1 MEDSLKVV
9 LGKKAILELITESR
23 KKNIAAML
31 NAKSLAIVGI
41 SGPDRFG
48 GQVYAN
54 LQLLGYEGKIFG
66 VNPRYET
73 LYDQKIY
80 SSLSDLPEVPDCA
93 LIALPNSRLLPVV
106 EEASELSIPSAVI
119 YANAH
124 GEENGIPLQDAL
136 ARTAKKSGMMICG
149 PNSIGLISYHQKLSM
164 SGYPII
170 PDTPAGNI
178 TFISHSGSVWEAM
191 MHNNRGI
198 HYNYVISAGNE
209 MVTTM
214 ADYMLFALS
223 DPDTKV
229 VGMFV
234 ETVRDPD
241 NFCQALEIAANQ
253 DVPVVALKVGRSKRG
268 AQLTQAHSGA
278 LAGEDAT
285 YDALFKYYGV
295 QRVRSLDEM
304 MDTLEL
310 FDAGMRPKN
319 SNLSAIFDS
328 GGERSML
335 VDLAEDQGIEFTELN
350 PKTITKLEEILEP
363 GVEAGNPLDAY
374 GTDNYIEQVFG
385 GSMKAFDA
393 DPNSG
398 LTILCVDLYRVGNQ
412 SPNYVSIIA
421 SIKDKFKNPFVVVA
435 NVSATASEI
444 LTARLRE
451 AGIPVLMGTETGVRA
466 IKHLFD
472 YADFQRE
479 LQENKEQSS
488 KLTLDKLPSKEKID
502 EIRKQLKSADSALG
516 EVESKQILSEYGIRV
531 STEQIANSLDQALE
545 VADEIGFPVVLKT
558 AAGATH
564 KTEVSGIHL
573 NLANPEE
580 LISAY
585 KDLESRLGTRVVVQE
600 MVTEGV
606 ELLLGVI
613 DDPQFGSLLMVGI
626 GGILVEVMKDTQLIW
641 LPTDAEKVEEAIRG
655 LKFAEIL
662 NGVRGQEKSDLNA
675 IVDTTLRLAHFALDC
690 GDLIAELDINPL
702 IAGPKGAVVVDA
714 LIIPKKGSKK

>member
-1 MEDSLKVV
+1 MSDINKE
-9 LGKKAILELITESR
+9 IR
-23 KKNIAAML
+23 KKNMAAMMD
-31 NAKSLAIVGI
+31 AKSLAIVGI

-54 LQLLGYEGKIFG
+54 LQLFGYEGKIYG

-73 LYDQKIY
+73 LYDQKIFP
-80 SSLSDLPEVPDCA
+80 SLSELPEVPDCA
-93 LIALPNSRLLPVV
+93 ILALPDSRLLPVM
-106 EEASELSIPSAVI
+106 EEASELSIPSAI
-119 YANAH
+119 IFASAH
-124 GEENGIPLQDAL
+124 GEENGIPLQDTL
-136 ARTAKKSGMMICG
+136 ARIAEKSGMMICG
-149 PNSIGLISYHQKLSM
+149 PNSMGLVSFAHKLPM
-164 SGYPII
+164 SGYQII
-170 PDTPAGNI
+170 QGTSVGNI

-191 MHNNRGI
+191 MQNNRGI

-209 MVTTM
+209 MVTTL

-223 DPDTKV
+223 DPGTKV
-229 VGMFV
+229 VGMFL

-253 DVPVVALKVGRSKRG
+253 DVPVVVLKVGRSKRG
-268 AQLTQAHSGA
+268 AQLAQAHSGA

-285 YDALFKYYGV
+285 YKALFKYYGV
-295 QRVRSLDEM
+295 RQVRSLDEM

-310 FDAGMRPKN
+310 FDAGYRPKN
-319 SNLSAIFDS
+319 SNLSAILDS

-335 VDLAEDQGIEFTELN
+335 VDLAEDNEVEFAELG
-350 PKTITKLEEILEP
+350 PESVWKLCEVLEP
-363 GVEAGNPLDAY
+363 GIKAENPLDAF
-374 GTDNYIEQVFG
+374 GSGKNYNETFASSLKIL
-385 GSMKAFDA
+385 DA

-398 LTILCVDLYRVGNQ
+398 LTILCVDLYRLGFQ
-412 SPNYVSIIA
+412 SPEYVSIII
-421 SIKDKFKNPFVVVA
+421 SIKDQFKNPFVVVA

-451 AGIPVLMGTETGVRA
+451 DGIPVLMGTETAVRA

-472 YADFQRE
+472 YAEFQRE
-479 LQENKEQSS
+479 LQENKKQSL
-488 KLTLDKLPSKEKID
+488 KLTLDKLPSKEIIAD
-502 EIRKQLKSADSALG
+502 IRMRLKSGKSALD

-531 STEQIANSLDQALE
+531 SKEQIANSLDQALE

-558 AAGATH
+558 AAGVTH

-585 KDLESRLGTRVVVQE
+585 KDLESRLGTRVVVLE
-600 MVTEGV
+600 MISDGV

-675 IVDTTLRLAHFALDC
+675 IVETMLRLAQFAADC

-714 LIIPKKGSKK
+714 LIIPKKE

>member
-1 MEDSLKVV
+1 MSDINKE
-9 LGKKAILELITESR
+9 IR
-23 KKNIAAML
+23 KKNMAAMMD
-31 NAKSLAIVGI
+31 AKSLAIVGI

-54 LQLLGYEGKIFG
+54 LQLFGYEGKIYG

-73 LYDQKIY
+73 LYDQKIFP
-80 SSLSDLPEVPDCA
+80 SLSELPEVPDCA
-93 LIALPNSRLLPVV
+93 ILALPDSRLLPVM
-106 EEASELSIPSAVI
+106 EEASELSIPSAI
-119 YANAH
+119 IFASAH
-124 GEENGIPLQDAL
+124 GEENGIPLQDTL
-136 ARTAKKSGMMICG
+136 ARIAEKSGMMICG
-149 PNSIGLISYHQKLSM
+149 PNSMGLVSFAHKLPM
-164 SGYPII
+164 SGYQII
-170 PDTPAGNI
+170 QGTSVGNI

-191 MHNNRGI
+191 MQNNRGI

-209 MVTTM
+209 MVTTL

-223 DPDTKV
+223 DPGTKV
-229 VGMFV
+229 VGMFL

-253 DVPVVALKVGRSKRG
+253 DVPVVVLKVGRSKRG
-268 AQLTQAHSGA
+268 AQLAQAHSGA

-285 YDALFKYYGV
+285 YKALFKYYGV
-295 QRVRSLDEM
+295 RQVRSLDEM

-310 FDAGMRPKN
+310 FDAGYRPKN
-319 SNLSAIFDS
+319 SNLSAILDS

-335 VDLAEDQGIEFTELN
+335 VDLAEDNEVEFAELG
-350 PKTITKLEEILEP
+350 PESVWKLCEVLEP
-363 GVEAGNPLDAY
+363 GIKAENPLDAF
-374 GTDNYIEQVFG
+374 GSGKNYNETFASSLKIL
-385 GSMKAFDA
+385 DA

-398 LTILCVDLYRVGNQ
+398 LTILCVDLYRLGFQ
-412 SPNYVSIIA
+412 SPEYVSIII
-421 SIKDKFKNPFVVVA
+421 SIKDQFKNPFVVVA

-451 AGIPVLMGTETGVRA
+451 DGIPVLMGTETAVRA

-472 YADFQRE
+472 YAEFQRE
-479 LQENKEQSS
+479 LQENKKQSL
-488 KLTLDKLPSKEKID
+488 KLTLDKLPSKEIIAD
-502 EIRKQLKSADSALG
+502 IRMRLKSGKSALD

-531 STEQIANSLDQALE
+531 SKEQIANSLDQALE

-558 AAGATH
+558 AAGVTH

-573 NLANPEE
+573 NLTNPEE

-600 MVTEGV
+600 MISDGV
-606 ELLLGVI
+606 ELLIGVI
-613 DDPQFGSLLMVGI
+613 DDQQFGSLLMVGF

-641 LPTDAEKVEEAIRG
+641 LPTDQGKVEGAIRG
-655 LKFAEIL
+655 LRFAEIL
-662 NGVRGQEKSDLNA
+662 GGVRGQEKSDLNA
-675 IVDTTLRLAHFALDC
+675 IVETILRLAHFALDC

-702 IAGPKGAVVVDA
+702 IAGSKGVVVVDA
-714 LIIPKKGSKK
+714 LIIPKKE

>member
-1 MEDSLKVV
+1 MLDKN
-9 LGKKAILELITESR
+9 TESR
-23 KKNIAAML
+23 QKKIAAMMR
-31 NAKSLAIVGI
+31 AESLAIVGI
-41 SGPDRFG
+41 SKPDRFG
-48 GQVYAN
+48 GRIYTN
-54 LQLLGYEGKIFG
+54 LQLMGYEGKIYG

-80 SSLSDLPEVPDCA
+80 PSLNELPDTPDCA
-93 LIALPNSRLLPVV
+93 ILALPNSRLLPVL
-106 EEASELSIPSAVI
+106 EEASELSIPSAII
-119 YANAH
+119 YADAQL
-124 GEENGIPLQDAL
+124 EENGLSSQDAL
-136 ARTAKKSGMMICG
+136 VHAAEKSGMMICG
-149 PNSIGLISYHQKLSM
+149 PNCMGIISFAHKLPM
-164 SGYPII
+164 SGYPIV
-170 PDTPAGNI
+170 PGTPAGDI

-198 HYNYVISAGNE
+198 HYNYMISAGNE
-209 MVTTM
+209 MVTTL
-214 ADYMLFALS
+214 ADYILFALS
-223 DPDTKV
+223 DPGTKV
-229 VGMFV
+229 VAMFV

-241 NFCQALEIAANQ
+241 NFCQALEMAANQ
-253 DVPVVALKVGRSKRG
+253 DVPVVALKVGRSNRG
-268 AQLTQAHSGA
+268 AQLAQAHSGA

-285 YDALFKYYGV
+285 YDALFKHFGV

-310 FDAGMRPKN
+310 FAAAMRPKI
-319 SNLSAIFDS
+319 SNLSAILDS

-335 VDLAEDQGIEFTELN
+335 VDLAEDRGIEFTELT

-363 GVEAGNPLDAY
+363 GIEAGNPLDAY
-374 GTDNYIEQVFG
+374 GSNKYLEETFTSAI
-385 GSMKAFDA
+385 KILDA
-393 DPNSG
+393 DPNTG
-398 LTILCVDLYRVGNQ
+398 LTTLCVDLYRVGNM
-412 SPNYVSIIA
+412 SPIYVSIIV
-421 SIKDKFKNPFVVVA
+421 SIKDQFKNPFVVLA

-444 LTARLRE
+444 LTAQLRE
-451 AGIPVLMGTETGVRA
+451 AGIPVMIGTETGVRA

-472 YADFQRE
+472 YAEFQRE
-479 LQENKEQSS
+479 LQKNKKQLS
-488 KLTLDKLPSKEKID
+488 KLTLDNLPSKEKIA
-502 EIRKQLKSADSALG
+502 EIRKQLKRAESSLS

-531 STEQIANSLDQALE
+531 SKEQIAHSLDQALE
-545 VADEIGFPVVLKT
+545 LADEIGFPVVLKT

-564 KTEVSGIHL
+564 KTEVGGIYL
-573 NLANPEE
+573 NLANRGE

-613 DDPQFGSLLMVGI
+613 DDPQFGTLLMVGI

-662 NGVRGQEKSDLNA
+662 NGVRGQAISDLNA
-675 IVDTTLRLAHFALDC
+675 IVETTLRLAQLAADC

-702 IAGPKGAVVVDA
+702 IAGPKDAVVVDA
-714 LIIPKKGSKK
+714 LIIPKKE

>member
-1 MEDSLKVV
+1 MSDINKE
-9 LGKKAILELITESR
+9 IR
-23 KKNIAAML
+23 KKNMAAMMD
-31 NAKSLAIVGI
+31 AKSLAIVGI

-54 LQLLGYEGKIFG
+54 LQLFGYEGKIYG

-73 LYDQKIY
+73 LYDQKIFP
-80 SSLSDLPEVPDCA
+80 SLSELPEVPDCA
-93 LIALPNSRLLPVV
+93 ILALPDSRLLPVM
-106 EEASELSIPSAVI
+106 EEASELSIPSAI
-119 YANAH
+119 IFASAH
-124 GEENGIPLQDAL
+124 GEENGIPLQDTL
-136 ARTAKKSGMMICG
+136 ARIAEKSGMMICG
-149 PNSIGLISYHQKLSM
+149 PNSMGLVSFAHKLPM
-164 SGYPII
+164 SGYQII
-170 PDTPAGNI
+170 QGTSVGNI

-191 MHNNRGI
+191 MQNNRGI

-209 MVTTM
+209 MVTTL

-223 DPDTKV
+223 DPGTKV
-229 VGMFV
+229 VGMFL

-253 DVPVVALKVGRSKRG
+253 DVPVVVLKVGRSKRG
-268 AQLTQAHSGA
+268 AQLAQAHSGA

-285 YDALFKYYGV
+285 YKALFKYYGV
-295 QRVRSLDEM
+295 RRVRSLDEM

-310 FDAGMRPKN
+310 FDAGYRPKN
-319 SNLSAIFDS
+319 SNLSAILDS

-335 VDLAEDQGIEFTELN
+335 VDLAEDNEVEFAELG
-350 PKTITKLEEILEP
+350 PESVWKLYEVLEP
-363 GVEAGNPLDAY
+363 GIKAENPLDAF
-374 GTDNYIEQVFG
+374 GSGKNYNETFASSLKIL
-385 GSMKAFDA
+385 DA

-398 LTILCVDLYRVGNQ
+398 LTILCVDLYRLGFQ
-412 SPNYVSIIA
+412 SPEYVSIII
-421 SIKDKFKNPFVVVA
+421 SIKDQFKNPFVVVA

-451 AGIPVLMGTETGVRA
+451 DGIPVLMGTETAVRA

-472 YADFQRE
+472 YAEFQRE
-479 LQENKEQSS
+479 LQENKKQSL
-488 KLTLDKLPSKEKID
+488 KLTLDKLPSKEIIAD
-502 EIRKQLKSADSALG
+502 IRMRLKSGKSALD

-531 STEQIANSLDQALE
+531 SKEQIANSLDQALE

-558 AAGATH
+558 AAGVTH

-573 NLANPEE
+573 NLTNPEE

-600 MVTEGV
+600 MISDGV
-606 ELLLGVI
+606 ELLIGVI
-613 DDPQFGSLLMVGI
+613 DDQQFGSLLMVGF

-641 LPTDAEKVEEAIRG
+641 LPTDQGKVEGAIRG
-655 LKFAEIL
+655 LRFAEIL
-662 NGVRGQEKSDLNA
+662 GGVRGQEKSDLNA
-675 IVDTTLRLAHFALDC
+675 IVETILRLAHFALDC

-702 IAGPKGAVVVDA
+702 IAGSKGVVVVDA
-714 LIIPKKGSKK
+714 LIIPKKE

>member
-1 MEDSLKVV
+1 M
-9 LGKKAILELITESR
+9 LELNTESR

-31 NAKSLAIVGI
+31 NAESLAIVGI

-48 GQVYAN
+48 GQIYNN
-54 LQLLGYEGKIFG
+54 LQLMGYEGKIYG

-80 SSLSDLPEVPDCA
+80 PSLSELPETPDCA
-93 LIALPNSRLLPVV
+93 ILALPNSRLLPVV
-106 EEASELSIPSAVI
+106 EEASELSIPSAII
-119 YANAH
+119 YASAYE
-124 GEENGIPLQDAL
+124 EENGISLQDAL
-136 ARTAKKSGMMICG
+136 VHAAEKSGMMICG
-149 PNSIGLISYHQKLSM
+149 PNCMGIISFAHKLPM
-164 SGYPII
+164 TGYPIV
-170 PDTPAGNI
+170 PGTPAGNI

-209 MVTTM
+209 MVTTLV
-214 ADYMLFALS
+214 DYMLFALS
-223 DPDTKV
+223 NPGTKV

-253 DVPVVALKVGRSKRG
+253 DVPVVTLKVGRSKRG
-268 AQLTQAHSGA
+268 AQLAQAHSGA

-285 YDALFKYYGV
+285 YDALFKCFGV

-319 SNLSAIFDS
+319 SNLSAILDS

-335 VDLAEDQGIEFTELN
+335 VDLAEDQGIEFTELK

-374 GTDNYIEQVFG
+374 GSDKYLEETFTSAI
-385 GSMKAFDA
+385 KIFDA

-398 LTILCVDLYRVGNQ
+398 LTTLCVDLYRIGNM
-412 SPNYVSIIA
+412 SPIFVSIII
-421 SIKDKFKNPFVVVA
+421 SIKDQFTNPFVVLA

-451 AGIPVLMGTETGVRA
+451 AGIPVLVGTETGVRA

-472 YADFQRE
+472 YAEFQRE

-488 KLTLDKLPSKEKID
+488 KLTLDNLPSKEKIA
-502 EIRKQLKSADSALG
+502 EIHRKLKSTDSALG

-531 STEQIANSLDQALE
+531 STEQIVNSLDQALK

-558 AAGATH
+558 AAGAIH

-600 MVTEGV
+600 MISDGV

-613 DDPQFGSLLMVGI
+613 DD
-626 GGILVEVMKDTQLIW
+626 QLIW

-675 IVDTTLRLAHFALDC
+675 IVETMLRLAQFAADC

-714 LIIPKKGSKK
+714 LIIPKKE

>member
-1 MEDSLKVV
+1 MSDKN
-9 LGKKAILELITESR
+9 TESR
-23 KKNIAAML
+23 QKKIAAMMK
-31 NAKSLAIVGI
+31 AESLAIVGI
-41 SGPDRFG
+41 SGPDHFG
-48 GQVYAN
+48 GQIYNN
-54 LQLLGYEGKIFG
+54 LQLLGYEGKIYG
-66 VNPRYET
+66 VNSRYET

-80 SSLSDLPEVPDCA
+80 PSLSDLPETPDCA
-93 LIALPNSRLLPVV
+93 ILALPNSRLLPVM
-106 EEASELSIPSAVI
+106 EEASELSIPSAII
-119 YANAH
+119 YASAYE
-124 GEENGIPLQDAL
+124 EENGISLQNAL
-136 ARTAKKSGMMICG
+136 VHAAEKSGMMICG
-149 PNSIGLISYHQKLSM
+149 PNCMGIISFAHKLPM

-170 PDTPAGNI
+170 PGTPAGDI
-178 TFISHSGSVWEAM
+178 TFITHSGSVWEAM

-209 MVTTM
+209 MVTTL

-223 DPDTKV
+223 DPGTKV

-310 FDAGMRPKN
+310 FDAAMRPKN
-319 SNLSAIFDS
+319 SNLSAILDS

-363 GVEAGNPLDAY
+363 GPKAENPLDAY
-374 GTDNYIEQVFG
+374 GSDKYLEETFTSGI
-385 GSMKAFDA
+385 KILDA
-393 DPNSG
+393 DPNTG
-398 LTILCVDLYRVGNQ
+398 LTTLCVDLYRVGNM
-412 SPNYVSIIA
+412 SPTYVSIIV
-421 SIKDKFKNPFVVVA
+421 SIKDQFKNPFVVVA

-451 AGIPVLMGTETGVRA
+451 AGIPVLMGTETGLRA
-466 IKHLFD
+466 ISHLFN
-472 YADFQRE
+472 YAEFQRE

-488 KLTLDKLPSKEKID
+488 KLTLDNLPSKEKIAD
-502 EIRKQLKSADSALG
+502 IRKQLKSSDSALG

-585 KDLESRLGTRVVVQE
+585 KDLESRLGVRVVVQE

-655 LKFAEIL
+655 LKFVEIL
-662 NGVRGQEKSDLNA
+662 NGVREQEKSDLNA
-675 IVDTTLRLAHFALDC
+675 IVDVTLRLAHFALDC
-690 GDLIAELDINPL
+690 GDLVAELDINPL
-702 IAGPKGAVVVDA
+702 IAGSKGGVVVDA
-714 LIIPKKGSKK
+714 LIIPKKE